1 MSYFTTRAE
10 LTSAKIPESTRTYG
24 AMPHE
29 TLLDYVEY
37 TIGSNGYKI
46 ENIEYRGAIN
56 NDIMLTSYTLNSPID
71 SLNPMVCVLNSYN
84 KSKAVTIATGAVV
97 KICLNGMIAGR
108 DISVMKKK
116 HSKGIY
122 NHLGDLVKDS
132 INRTSI
138 SFEKIQRDI
147 SIMSERKIDGYTEIS
162 HILGELHLRDSIIT
176 TNQMTKA
183 MNEVRCS
190 ENWRMISENT
200 MNAWNLYNNVT
211 EALKSSHPTNGVKSL
226 GSVHDYFMNYVSI

>member
-24 AMPHE
+24 AVPHE
-29 TLLDYVEY
+29 ELLDLTEH
-37 TIGSNGYKI
+37 TIASNGYKI

-108 DISVMKKK
+108 DINVMKKK
-116 HSKGIY
+116 HSKGVSNY
-122 NHLGDLVKDS
+122 LGDLVKDS

-138 SFEKIQRDI
+138 SFEKIQQDI
-147 SIMSERKIDGYTEIS
+147 NRMSERKIDGYTEIS
-162 HILGELHLRDSIIT
+162 HILGELHLRDRIIT

-190 ENWRMISENT
+190 DNWGMISDNT
-200 MNAWNLYNNVT
+200 MNAWRLYNNVT
-211 EALKSSHPTNGVKSL
+211 EALKSTHPTNGVQSF
-226 GSVHDYFMNYVSI
+226 GGVHDYFMDYVSI